1 MSDFEIDLS
10 GIRDKLK
17 ENNPSEAIVLA
28 QVAIGKASDNDG
40 RAHEM
45 LGEAFAEL
53 GEIKKAKNAFR
64 ESIRR
69 SDNLEEDNGYEKYL
83 WMAQIIEDS
92 EKSLMLYDRGLNI
105 LSRLYQLNSNDVDV
119 KKKLQGAYCS
129 VAELFMTDLCMRE
142 EAESQ
147 CEKYTNLALQ
157 VDHTNAEA
165 LQTLASMR
173 ISQQNFDEAKEALQE
188 CLKSISKAAME
199 DSIDL
204 PTYAVRT
211 SVARLLIEVEMH
223 QEAHDLL
230 IYLQKEDDEIVDV
243 WYLLGWNCYVEAQ
256 NLQEQGNASED
267 DIKELLISAKSYFLG
282 ALATYQ
288 KTMWDDE
295 GILEHMKEILQ
306 ILNELGVPNP
316 EEDAGEPEE
325 PDWETDSDENM
336 QDS

>member
-1 MSDFEIDLS
+1 MSELEAELNS
-10 GIRDKLK
+10 IREKLK

-28 QVAIGKASDNDG
+28 QVAVGKAAENDG

-64 ESIRR
+64 ESIKR
-69 SDNLEEDNGYEKYL
+69 SENLQEDAGYEKYL

-92 EKSLMLYDRGLNI
+92 EKSLMLYDRGLTI
-105 LSRLYQLNSNDVDV
+105 LSRLYAMNAEDLDV

-142 EAESQ
+142 DAEGQ
-147 CEKYTNLALQ
+147 CDKYTNLALQ
-157 VDHTNAEA
+157 IDPTNAEA

-173 ISQQNFDEAKEALQE
+173 ISQQKFEEAKEALKQ
-188 CLKSISKAAME
+188 CLQSISNAAVE

-204 PTYAVRT
+204 PTYAIRT

-223 QEAHDLL
+223 QAAHDLL

-243 WYLLGWNCYVEAQ
+243 WYLLGWNCFVEAQ
-256 NLQEQGNASED
+256 NLQERGSASED

-295 GILEHMKEILQ
+295 GILEHIKEILQ
-306 ILNELGVPNP
+306 ILKELGVPDP
-316 EEDAGEPEE
+316 EEEADEPEE
-325 PDWETDSDENM
+325 FDWETDSDENM